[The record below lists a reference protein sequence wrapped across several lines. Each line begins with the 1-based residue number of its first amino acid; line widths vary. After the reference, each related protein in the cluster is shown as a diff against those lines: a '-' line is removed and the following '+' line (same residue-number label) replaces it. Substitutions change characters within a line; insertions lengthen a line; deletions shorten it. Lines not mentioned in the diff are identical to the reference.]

1 MTKTRQETLNN
12 FQREKMSK
20 EAYKYSQPLKE
31 PSSQNLSQEGIH
43 ENKLQALTSMIFE
56 FLDQNIIL

>member
-31 PSSQNLSQEGIH
+31 PSS
-43 ENKLQALTSMIFE
+43 
-56 FLDQNIIL
+56 